1 MSTLRDVVKLYK
13 TVVVGLGDVDVVVGN
28 VVELLE
34 GDVVFADI
42 TVDERTSF
50 VFRLS
55 LVSIVSS
62 L

>member
-13 TVVVGLGDVDVVVGN
+13 TVVDGLSDVDVALGN

-42 TVDERTSF
+42 TVDGRTSF
-50 VFRLS
+50 VFR
-55 LVSIVSS
+55 
-62 L
+62 